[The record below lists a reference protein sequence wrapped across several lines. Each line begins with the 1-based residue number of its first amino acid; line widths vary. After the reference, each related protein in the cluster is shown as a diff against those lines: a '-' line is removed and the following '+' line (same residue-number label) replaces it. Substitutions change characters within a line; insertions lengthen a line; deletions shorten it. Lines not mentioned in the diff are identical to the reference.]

1 MSSNSDPGGL
11 AHRPRILMGPGPAD
25 VPDRV
30 LRAMAAPLLGHLDP
44 GFLEVL
50 DRVGEMLRHVFG
62 TRSARTLAVSG
73 TGTAGMETALA
84 NLLEPGDAV
93 VVGVCGYFGAR
104 MADIADRLGARVVRV
119 ESEWGDIVS
128 EETMAATVLEVR
140 PTVVALVHA
149 ETSTGVLQPV
159 ASIARAAK
167 EAGALLVLDCVTS
180 LGGCE
185 VDVDGWGVDVAYSA
199 SQKCLGAPPGLSPIA
214 AGERAIEKVRRRA
227 SRVPSFYFDLEEL
240 SRYWGPERAYHH
252 TAPAHLYFA
261 LYEAL
266 RDVLEEGIA
275 ARIARHRRHHEALV
289 AGLSAMG
296 LELASRAGHRL
307 PVLHPV
313 RVPEGVAEADVRRQ
327 LAGEHGIE
335 IGAGLGPLRG
345 KVWRVGLMGGSC
357 DANHVLVFLA
367 ALERVLRARGVRL
380 PESGAEA
387 AAAWYAA
394 HP

>member
-1 MSSNSDPGGL
+1 
-11 AHRPRILMGPGPAD
+11 MGPGPAD
-25 VPDRV
+25 VPERV

-44 GFLEVL
+44 DFLAVL
-50 DRVGEMLRHVFG
+50 DGIGEMLRRVFE
-62 TRSARTLAVSG
+62 TRNARTLALSG
-73 TGTAGMETALA
+73 TGTAGMEAALA
-84 NLLEPGDAV
+84 NVVEPGETV

-104 MADIADRLGARVVRV
+104 MADIAERLGARVVRV
-119 ESEWGDIVS
+119 ESEWGDVVRD
-128 EETMAATVLEVR
+128 EAMVAAVEKVR
-140 PTVVALVHA
+140 PAAVALVHA

-159 ASIARAAK
+159 ASIARAAG
-167 EAGALLVLDCVTS
+167 EAGALSILDCVTS
-180 LGGCE
+180 LGGCA

-199 SQKCLGAPPGLSPIA
+199 SQKCLGAPPGLAPITA
-214 AGERAIEKVRRRA
+214 SERALEKIRRRA

-240 SRYWGPERAYHH
+240 FRYWGSERAYHH

-261 LYEAL
+261 LHEAL
-266 RDVLEEGIA
+266 RDVLEEGIS

-296 LELASRAGHRL
+296 LELASREGCRL

-327 LAGEHGIE
+327 LASEHGIE
-335 IGAGLGPLRG
+335 VGAGLGPFRG
-345 KVWRVGLMGGSC
+345 RVWRVGLMGGSC

-380 PESGAEA
+380 PASGAEA
-387 AAAWYAA
+387 ATAWYAA
-394 HP
+394 NR